1 VAGDGDLS
9 IANISF
15 LTDKVDFLLQVS
27 KKSIKLDHFIK
38 DNIPGGDKNW
48 LSDLKSWKLNNKWLL
63 QISDICLADYDQ
75 VFYDCGEEL
84 LDLNDSKNYQTFRE
98 KILEELM

>member
-1 VAGDGDLS
+1 VARDGDLS
-9 IANISF
+9 IANISS
-15 LTDKVDFLLQVS
+15 LTDKMDFLLQVS
-27 KKSIKLDHFIK
+27 KKSTKLDSFIK

-48 LSDLKSWKLNNKWLL
+48 LSDLKSWKFNNKWLL

-84 LDLNDSKNYQTFRE
+84 LDLNEAKDYQTFRE

>member
-1 VAGDGDLS
+1 MARDGDLS
-9 IANISF
+9 IANISS

-27 KKSIKLDHFIK
+27 KKSTKLDHFIK

-84 LDLNDSKNYQTFRE
+84 LDLNDAKNYQTFRE